1 MMPGE
6 GSSPMVSVIIPVYNG
21 ERYLAAAIDSVI
33 DQDYPNL
40 DIVIVNDGS
49 TDGSAAI
56 AQSYGSRLRHHYQEN
71 AGLSAAQNKGVAL
84 AEGEFISFLDCDDL
98 WLANKISLQ
107 LMAFRSTP
115 ELDMVFGH
123 MQQFVSPELKTA
135 GLARNQ
141 EIMQGYS
148 TGTMLARRG
157 AFVRVGPFSSEF
169 RVGEFLDWYGRA
181 TDSGLTDLMLPDVL
195 LQRRIHENNMGIR
208 DRDKRS
214 DYLRVFKASLDRK
227 RRKQDQGDL

>member
-1 MMPGE
+1 
-6 GSSPMVSVIIPVYNG
+6 MVSVIIPVYNG

-56 AQSYGSRLRHHYQEN
+56 AQSYGSSLRHHYQEN

-98 WLANKISLQ
+98 WLANKTSLQ

-115 ELDMVFGH
+115 ELDMVF
-123 MQQFVSPELKTA
+123 
-135 GLARNQ
+135 
-141 EIMQGYS
+141 
-148 TGTMLARRG
+148 
-157 AFVRVGPFSSEF
+157 
-169 RVGEFLDWYGRA
+169 
-181 TDSGLTDLMLPDVL
+181 
-195 LQRRIHENNMGIR
+195 
-208 DRDKRS
+208 
-214 DYLRVFKASLDRK
+214 
-227 RRKQDQGDL
+227 